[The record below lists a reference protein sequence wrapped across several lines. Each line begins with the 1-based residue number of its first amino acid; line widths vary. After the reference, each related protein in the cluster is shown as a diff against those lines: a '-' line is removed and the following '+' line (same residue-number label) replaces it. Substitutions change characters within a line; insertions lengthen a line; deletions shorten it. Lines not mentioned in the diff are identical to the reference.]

1 MGLTKENMPQGSI
14 SYNSLDCELW
24 NENEVVLF
32 ISLHVMSFYGL
43 RGPDIHLR
51 VFGELL
57 GVFSLV

>member
-1 MGLTKENMPQGSI
+1 MPQGPI

-32 ISLHVMSFYGL
+32 ISLHGMSFCGL
-43 RGPDIHLR
+43 RGPDMRLR